1 LRFVETPIFTKEVRR
16 LLPDEAYRELQWALE
31 FRPTQGVVI
40 RGSGGLRK
48 LRWGAAGRG
57 KRGGIRLIYYW
68 DAAEAA
74 FYMLYAYA
82 KGVRDDLTP
91 EQLKLLRQA
100 VREEFR

>member
-1 LRFVETPIFTKEVRR
+1 MADFESSVGERRVEAREV
-16 LLPDEAYRELQWALE
+16 AS
-31 FRPTQGVVI
+31 
-40 RGSGGLRK
+40 GSS
-48 LRWGAAGRG
+48 
-57 KRGGIRLIYYW
+57 YYW